1 MFSDFHFH
9 PSLIKAIDKQGY
21 KAPTDVQQAC
31 MLDALAKKDLLV
43 SAQTGSGKTA
53 AFLLPILHL
62 MLKGKK
68 NSGAKALIL
77 APTRELVRQIYK
89 QFTLL
94 SEFTP
99 ITAAMLT
106 GGEDFKFQAS
116 VLRKNPE
123 VIIATPGR
131 LVDHLKR
138 GSTSLE
144 DLEVFVLDEA
154 DRMLDMGFNDDM
166 MTIASDTDA
175 MKATWLFSATL
186 GHVGVTN
193 LGKDLLHEPVSIDL
207 AGARDQHDGIEQKMI
222 LADDDDHKLRLLHR
236 LFSDYP
242 ESKIVIFTNTK
253 VMAHRLSIKLR
264 EVERVGVLQGDMTQD
279 ERNHVTQQFRHDTVR
294 ILVATDVAARGLDI
308 EGIGLVINYDLA
320 RKGDEY
326 VHRIGRT
333 ARAGATGDAISF
345 VTAHEWNLMASI
357 ERYCRIKVE
366 QIVLPGIE
374 GKYKGPKKIKTN
386 GKAVGKKAPHKKK
399 LAKKAGEKVK
409 SHKKT
414 GGGKRPSRP
423 VEKAEAREGGFTP
436 VKKKRI
442 KPE

>member
-1 MFSDFHFH
+1 VFSDFHFH
-9 PSLIKAIDKQGY
+9 PSLIKAVDKQGY
-21 KAPTDVQQAC
+21 TEPTPVQDAC

-53 AFLLPILHL
+53 AFILPILHI

-68 NSGAKALIL
+68 NTGAKALIL

-99 ITAAMLT
+99 IKAAMLT
-106 GGEDFKFQAS
+106 GGEDFKFQAAS
-116 VLRKNPE
+116 LRKNPE

-144 DLEVFVLDEA
+144 DVEVFVLDEA
-154 DRMLDMGFNDDM
+154 DRMLDMGFDDDL
-166 MTIASDTDA
+166 MTIASDTAA

-186 GHVGVTN
+186 GHVGVTK
-193 LGKDLLHEPVSIDL
+193 LGKSLLHEAVNIDL
-207 AGARDQHDGIEQKMI
+207 AGAQDQHEGITQKMI
-222 LADDDDHKLRLLHR
+222 LADDEEHKIRLLHR
-236 LFSDYP
+236 LFTDYP
-242 ESKIVIFTNTK
+242 EDKIVVFANTK
-253 VMAHRLSIKLR
+253 VMASRLSMKLR
-264 EVERVGVLQGDMTQD
+264 EVERTGVLHGDMTQD
-279 ERNHVTQQFRHDTVR
+279 ERNFVTQQFRQDKIR

-345 VTAHEWNLMASI
+345 VTAPEWNLMAGI
-357 ERYCRIKVE
+357 ERYLKISIDKV
-366 QIVLPGIE
+366 VLPGIE
-374 GKYKGPKKIKTN
+374 GKYKGPKKVKTN
-386 GKAVGKKAPHKKK
+386 GKAVGKKSPHKKK
-399 LAKKAGEKVK
+399 LAKKAGPKDK
-409 SHKKT
+409 SYKKQ
-414 GGGKRPSRP
+414 GGGKRPSKP
-423 VEKAEAREGGFTP
+423 KIEHEEKREGGFTP
-436 VKKKRI
+436 IKKR
-442 KPE
+442 KKED